1 MSIDPAPGQP
11 YFTHV
16 VGIDTSMTNTG
27 IAVNNSRGTTVHN
40 VKSVGKKTDT
50 WDMRYVRLIDLAYR
64 IADHVPLGSFV
75 VMEAPAY
82 SSRTGSQHDRAGLWW
97 LVWHLLKA
105 KDCVMLALT
114 PQTRMTYT
122 TGKGNSGKDVVLA
135 AVVRRYPDIDVTDNN
150 VADAVAFM
158 AIGRRLDG
166 NPIDT
171 LPATHLRALAKIDW
185 KVTA

>member
-1 MSIDPAPGQP
+1 MGQP
-11 YFTHV
+11 YFTTV

-27 IAVNNSRGTTVHN
+27 LAVNAHGVTTVHN
-40 VKSVGKKTDT
+40 VKSAGKKTDT
-50 WDMRYVRLIDLAYR
+50 WDMRHDRLVKLAGQIGDL
-64 IADHVPLGSFV
+64 VPDNSLV

-82 SSRTGSQHDRAGLWW
+82 NSRTGSQHDRSGLWW
-97 LVWHLLKA
+97 YVYDLLSCKG
-105 KDCVMLALT
+105 CTMLALS

-135 AVVRRYPDIDVTDNN
+135 AVVKRYADIDVVDNN

-166 NPIDT
+166 TPIDT
-171 LPATHLRALAKIDW
+171 LPATHLRALAKVDW
-185 KVTA
+185 PGKAA